1 MEKLRIRRGFVDVA
15 GGQVH
20 YREAGSGGTP
30 LILLHPSPGSGR
42 MLQPLLQAM
51 AGGRRVIALDARG
64 NGDSDPLSG
73 EPEIADFARATW
85 EAINALGIERCD
97 LFGSHTGASI
107 AMEASIQAPG
117 RVGHLIIDNMALWS
131 KDRQTV
137 HIATNSPAQKP
148 DMIGSQFIWAWH
160 YCRDQYLFAPW
171 YERTAANR
179 RTIDMPSPETLH
191 AFVMEVL
198 KGLETFHMSYS
209 AVARYDKRARLPMV
223 TVATLVTSCP
233 SDPLMRYVEE
243 VRSLVRGAVLRILG
257 DVETDDGA
265 AASASVYAAFLD
277 DRPLSEPFSVG
288 DDQVAYQLTDP
299 SGDDRLGQRS
309 QT

>member
-1 MEKLRIRRGFVDVA
+1 MAETRIRRGFLDVA

-20 YREAGSGGTP
+20 YREAGAEGRAGGTP

-51 AGGRRVIALDARG
+51 AAGRRVIALDTRG
-64 NGDSDPLSG
+64 NGDSDPLQGSPEKG
-73 EPEIADFARATW
+73 SPEIADFARATW
-85 EAINALGIERCD
+85 EAIDALGIGRCD

-107 AMEASIQAPG
+107 ALEASIQAPD

-137 HIATNSPAQKP
+137 HIASNSPAQKP
-148 DMIGSQFIWAWH
+148 DMIGSQFTWAWH

-171 YERTAANR
+171 YERTNANR
-179 RTIDMPSPETLH
+179 RSIDMPSPETLH

-198 KGLETFHMSYS
+198 KGLETYHLSYS
-209 AVARYDKRARLPMV
+209 AVARYDKRARLPLAKV
-223 TVATLVTSCP
+223 RALVSSCP

-243 VRSLVRGAVLRILG
+243 VHSLLPGAELRILG

-265 AASASVYAAFLD
+265 ALSAPVYAAFLE
-277 DRPLSEPFSVG
+277 DRPF
-288 DDQVAYQLTDP
+288 
-299 SGDDRLGQRS
+299 
-309 QT
+309 